1 MIVHTLLSLIFTACL
16 LYILTDAIIV
26 KDKVPGQSGGGGR
39 VGGGGG
45 GDKQREK

>member
-26 KDKVPGQSGGGGR
+26 KDKVPGQSGGGGGS
-39 VGGGGG
+39 VGGG